1 MHNTAEEVT
10 KQNTSHDNPWQKL
23 SPIAIVYFAM
33 KIIRGALGNI
43 VYLIPALAYSYSS
56 IMSHPLIWLPA
67 ILVLFSLLLF
77 GAFWSF
83 QVYRF
88 RLSKK
93 VLEIRSG
100 IFSKKHL
107 NLPFERIQ
115 NVKIEQPIYYRL
127 TGFACLQL
135 DTAGSAK
142 QEANLVALPLMLAEQ
157 LKQQI
162 LDVTPEQKDQGDS
175 EYSNLNTKDLAANP
189 APKEQIINERSVADL
204 VLHGITNNRIWIL
217 LGGLAP
223 FYDDI
228 AAKLN
233 QGLQTY
239 GINLKQMFSLQTHSM
254 FQVGLYVL
262 SLTFVIMFILML
274 FSVTGAI
281 ISYYGFTLSKTGNR
295 YIRRSGLFTKHEVSM
310 PLSRLQIVIQ
320 KQDWLDV
327 VLKRV
332 NLKLEQMNA
341 QLKHVD
347 PSAANNKI
355 LVPSITAQQS
365 QTLIKDIYPDN
376 QLFTIAF
383 SPISAY
389 YLVRYIGYF
398 LFPLFCVFAGLAMV
412 NQKFTLAALG
422 LGVFLLLSVLVY
434 LRWRRWGYAFDDNF
448 IYLRRGVLGVDYYCF
463 PAFKVQQ
470 CHFKQSVMMKKRQL
484 ATNTYVLA
492 SGSITLPMLPES
504 LALRLIDR
512 CLYQVE
518 SSQRSWM

>member
-1 MHNTAEEVT
+1 MDSVKHEHASQL
-10 KQNTSHDNPWQKL
+10 KIDAPWQRL
-23 SPIAIVYFAM
+23 SPIAILYFAM
-33 KIIRGALGNI
+33 QIMRNALGNI
-43 VYLIPALAYSYSS
+43 VYLIPIIAYSYSS
-56 IMSHPLIWLPA
+56 MREHPLIWLPA
-67 ILVLFSLLLF
+67 IAVLFLFLLL

-88 RLSKK
+88 RLSNK
-93 VLEIRSG
+93 VVEIRSG

-115 NVKIEQPIYYRL
+115 NVKIEQPIYYRA

-135 DTAGSAK
+135 DTAGSVK
-142 QEANLVALPLMLAEQ
+142 QEAKLVALPLILAEQ

-162 LDVTPEQKDQGDS
+162 LDNTPAINEAQHADGATTDGDKIRPS
-175 EYSNLNTKDLAANP
+175 SANN
-189 APKEQIINERSVADL
+189 EHIINQRSLADL
-204 VLHGITNNRIWIL
+204 ILHGITNNRIWIL

-233 QGLQTY
+233 QGMMTY
-239 GINLKQMFSLQTHSM
+239 GINIKDMFSLQTHSLL
-254 FQVGLYVL
+254 QVGFYAL
-262 SLTFVIMFILML
+262 SLTLIIVFVLML

-281 ISYYGFTLSKTGNR
+281 FSFYGYTLSKVEGR

-310 PLSRLQIVIQ
+310 PLSRLQLVIQ

-341 QLKHVD
+341 QLKQLD
-347 PSAANNKI
+347 SSGANSKI
-355 LVPSITAQQS
+355 IVPSITLQQS
-365 QTLIKDIYPDN
+365 QALIKDMYPNN
-376 QLFTIAF
+376 QLFSIAF
-383 SPISAY
+383 APISAF
-389 YLVRYIGYF
+389 YLLRYIGYF
-398 LFPLFCVFAGLAMV
+398 LAPLFCIFATIMMIQQNWAA
-412 NQKFTLAALG
+412 TALG
-422 LGVFLLLSVLVY
+422 FALFLLASACVY
-434 LRWRRWGYAFDDNF
+434 LRWRRWGYAFDNNF
-448 IYLRRGVLGVDYYCF
+448 IYLRRGLLGVDYYCF

-470 CHFKQSVMMKKRQL
+470 CQFTQSVMMKRRQL
-484 ATNTYVLA
+484 ASNKYVLA

-504 LALRLIDR
+504 IAFSMLDS